1 MKNSEDT
8 KNWYAARRSF
18 PLYPVLCALCPV
30 PCALCSVPCALC
42 PVPCALCKNP
52 PPPLR
57 GGDSSDATFVLSCS
71 LSCSLAVL
79 QSCSLAVL
87 RSLRLPFSHSSS
99 SHLVSFPPFS
109 YLCAIFSKRFWNIN
123 LLIRWGN
130 GFRNIRIWTSRR

>member
-30 PCALCSVPCALC
+30 LCALCPVLCALC

-71 LSCSLAVL
+71 VSCSLAVL
-79 QSCSLAVL
+79 QSCGLSV
-87 RSLRLPFSHSSS
+87 SHSPILPFIFFTSCILSTFFLS
-99 SHLVSFPPFS
+99 
-109 YLCAIFSKRFWNIN
+109 LCDFFKTV
-123 LLIRWGN
+123 LEH
-130 GFRNIRIWTSRR
+130 